1 MKKQTLLLMAG
12 GLMALASCNNNAGE
26 ATGASQ
32 AQIDSMVNARVEEIR
47 TQMMASNDSL
57 INAMAAMKAD
67 SIIAAMKNTGGTITK
82 TTKTVIKPSAPTNVT
97 PAQKAPA
104 NTNPI
109 KSHSDQNSSGGLK
122 NIKDHSDQS
131 QQQSG
136 QSGLKGIKSHAD
148 KKPGQ

>member
-82 TTKTVIKPSAPTNVT
+82 TTKTVIKPTKPTPPTNVT
-97 PAQKAPA
+97 PAHKSPEGPA
-104 NTNPI
+104 NT
-109 KSHSDQNSSGGLK
+109 GK
-122 NIKDHSDQS
+122 NTGEQGTNTGKKGDQS
-131 QQQSG
+131 EG
-136 QSGLKGIKSHAD
+136 QNTG
-148 KKPGQ
+148 KKK

>member
-32 AQIDSMVNARVEEIR
+32 AQVDSMVNARVEEIR

-82 TTKTVIKPSAPTNVT
+82 TTKTVIKPAAKPEPTTTTKPGIKTPEGPTNT
-97 PAQKAPA
+97 GK
-104 NTNPI
+104 NTGEQGTNTG
-109 KSHSDQNSSGGLK
+109 KKG
-122 NIKDHSDQS
+122 DQS
-131 QQQSG
+131 EG
-136 QSGLKGIKSHAD
+136 TNTG
-148 KKPGQ
+148 KKK